1 MRKRVV
7 MCASMIGT
15 GMMLVGGAAW
25 ACSVACPD
33 GEQGFSLAG
42 ATVPANITA
51 GIYAASYD
59 GTAPTNMQLFNA
71 NSGEEVPIAV
81 QSVALPGREERWF
94 YVYFNGELEAGQ
106 SYRLEPGP
114 ECDLSELP
122 EFVFDV
128 VEEAPLPTTLGTLRL
143 SEPQS
148 GDLQVSAGDACSAEI
163 SASWVEVEV
172 ELSDEAEPW
181 ADALFFETRVDGER
195 WSPLSTIGEER
206 VPGSSWVGRGFDR
219 VYTSCESEGTGVN
232 GGVEAGEV
240 NVMVAAFLPGEDF
253 QQVAGDQ
260 DVVLDCE
267 ALDPGTP
274 GGGDG
279 GDTTDGERVDEDSEG
294 GDAEEGGCAQAPVTG
309 GPSLPFLLGALG
321 LAAFR
326 ARREIVLH

>member
-25 ACSVACPD
+25 ACDVDCLG

-81 QSVALPGREERWF
+81 QSVELPGRAERWF
-94 YVYFNGELEAGQ
+94 YVYFNGELEPGQ

-114 ECDLSELP
+114 ECGPSQLP

-143 SEPQS
+143 SEPQA
-148 GDLQVSAGDACSAEI
+148 GDLQVSVDDECSAEI
-163 SASWVEVEV
+163 GASWVEVEV

-195 WSPLSTIGEER
+195 WSPLSAVGEEL
-206 VPGSSWVGRGFDR
+206 VPGSSWVGHGFDR
-219 VYTSCESEGTGVN
+219 VYTKCDSERRGN
-232 GGVEAGEV
+232 FGGVEAGEV

-253 QQVAGDQ
+253 QQVAGDE

-267 ALDPGTP
+267 APDPGTP
-274 GGGDG
+274 DG